1 LTEWS
6 TTLIGLRQFD
16 QDGAAVSVSGI
27 TAQIAADAVGYG
39 EGVCCVAAMTTR
51 TAA

>member
-1 LTEWS
+1 MPISDLGS
-6 TTLIGLRQFD
+6 AQFD
-16 QDGAAVSVSGI
+16 GDCAAVFVSGI

-39 EGVCCVAAMTTR
+39 EGMCCFAAMTTR